1 MGTAPPRSRTTRP
14 LRREAFPH
22 CPPSPPT
29 QPLPSSPNAIA
40 FAMSTRSPASR
51 RDSTPAIRHPP
62 LAPMW
67 HTTFYDPL
75 RQLTTNNHPL
85 IFPLPSEARAHLV
98 DSAPRA
104 SWPPP
109 RRPQAPGSHLFPTP
123 PHHGPRLHC
132 SPNPRLNS
140 NPNPDTRPDTRPT
153 LRSDSIIVND
163 TPRPGPAVP
172 MSDVP
177 TSDQHRVT
185 LRLAHTLPTDRSIR
199 PAGRISHPSTLLP
212 AVIEDA
218 RTAPRGGARAASP
231 VCLESWRQRT
241 ADSRHGKLASG
252 ARCSPRLVVCHR
264 TTPVA

>member
-1 MGTAPPRSRTTRP
+1 
-14 LRREAFPH
+14 
-22 CPPSPPT
+22 
-29 QPLPSSPNAIA
+29 
-40 FAMSTRSPASR
+40 
-51 RDSTPAIRHPP
+51 
-62 LAPMW
+62 MW

-199 PAGRISHPSTLLP
+199 PAGRISHPSTLHL
-212 AVIEDA
+212 AMIEA
-218 RTAPRGGARAASP
+218 TKSRGRLSEAGRGRRAQRAWG
-231 VCLESWRQRT
+231 SWRPQTKT
-241 ADSRHGKLASG
+241 ADSRQQTRKIGLRGSLLAEVSTSGLPQDDASG
-252 ARCSPRLVVCHR
+252 VMDRTRGCALATVQVV
-264 TTPVA
+264 ALNGE